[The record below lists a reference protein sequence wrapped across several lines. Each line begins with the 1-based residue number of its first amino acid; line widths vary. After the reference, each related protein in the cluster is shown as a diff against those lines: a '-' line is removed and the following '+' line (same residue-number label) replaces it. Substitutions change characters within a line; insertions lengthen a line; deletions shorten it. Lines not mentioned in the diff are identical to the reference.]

1 MIDLQNLPTQK
12 FTQVF
17 YAGGTAWQTWQKPH
31 SASIVA
37 IMAIGGGGGGG
48 SGPTQLNGGGGANVA
63 GGGGGGSSAYA
74 YALFPAMYLPDTL
87 YIQVGYG
94 GAGAPS
100 GLSTAAGS
108 AGSLSYI
115 SSTPGSTFISDL
127 ILASGNAAPGG
138 GAASGAGGSAGTVFT
153 LATSTISQMAMVSG
167 AAGAIGGAGNAG
179 AAGTSITPTLILS
192 PGAGGGGK
200 NTTATL
206 FDGGSVAAYGP
217 APSVTAGAR
226 AGSSSAV
233 GSDGQNGVVW
243 LLNPDKPLFFT
254 GGSGGGAANANQGG
268 RGGNGGYGCGG
279 GGGGNGSNSV
289 GGAGGGGKGGDGLVI
304 ITWH

>member
-12 FTQVF
+12 FTEVF
-17 YAGGTAWQTWQKPH
+17 YAGGTTWQTWQKP
-31 SASIVA
+31 SNASIVS
-37 IMAIGGGGGGG
+37 IFVIGGGGGGG
-48 SGPTQLNGGGGANVA
+48 SGPTQLNGGVANIA

-74 YALFPAMYLPDTL
+74 FGLFPAMYLPDTI

-108 AGSLSYI
+108 AGSLSYV

-138 GAASGAGGSAGTVFT
+138 GAASGAGGSAGSVFT

-167 AAGAIGGAGNAG
+167 AAGAAGGAGVSGNN
-179 AAGTSITPTLILS
+179 GTSITPTLILS

-200 NTTATL
+200 SSTATL
-206 FDGGSVAAYGP
+206 FDGGSITAYGP
-217 APSVTAGAR
+217 APAVAAGAK
-226 AGSSSAV
+226 ATSSTTI

-243 LLNPDKPLFFT
+243 LLNPNNPLFFT
-254 GGSGGGAANANQGG
+254 GGSGGGASNANQGG

-279 GGGGNGSNSV
+279 GGGGNGSSTT
-289 GGAGGGGKGGDGLVI
+289 GGAGGGGKGGDGIVI
-304 ITWH
+304 ITWR